1 MFGNDYIMKKRRLS
15 IVSGGF
21 DPVHIGHLEFFERA
35 KSMAD
40 DLFVI
45 VNDDEYL
52 KRKKGKP
59 FMPFKERM
67 IIIQALKPVKLTIGS
82 IDEDNSVSKT
92 LKFVHEM
99 YKVTNKYDILLFCNG
114 GDRTYSGNTPEH
126 NTCVELGIEPVYGLG
141 EKIQSSSWLTNG

>member
-1 MFGNDYIMKKRRLS
+1 MEKKRLA

-45 VNDDEYL
+45 VNNDEYL

-67 IIIQALKPVKLTIGS
+67 IITNYQYICFTNQFFK
-82 IDEDNSVSKT
+82 VSKP
-92 LKFVHEM
+92 FPVREM
-99 YKVTNKYDILLFCNG
+99 V
-114 GDRTYSGNTPEH
+114 
-126 NTCVELGIEPVYGLG
+126 
-141 EKIQSSSWLTNG
+141 